1 MASACCLKRLAHF
14 FASAKVSTLRLPEVG
29 ANSPHALPQNSGVR
43 RRRRVRGDF
52 GRRRHRGI
60 KHEYKE
66 SGLSVGHGGRR
77 FGRHMKHGRPLH
89 AGAAF
94 GRGMGGFG
102 YDPLFFSP
110 ELGMTFAEAG
120 VGPKSDLS
128 HRARAMRAMKPQLLA
143 YLQQLAEQ

>member
-1 MASACCLKRLAHF
+1 MHRIIFMSFVLLIAISSMLI
-14 FASAKVSTLRLPEVG
+14 ASAKVSTLLLPEVG

-102 YDPLFFSP
+102 KHF
-110 ELGMTFAEAG
+110 GKGTAR
-120 VGPKSDLS
+120 VGKRIVT
-128 HRARAMRAMKPQLLA
+128 H
-143 YLQQLAEQ
+143 

>member
-1 MASACCLKRLAHF
+1 MRKIVLLGFIGLIAISHPSIVSAR
-14 FASAKVSTLRLPEVG
+14 VPTPPLPEFG
-29 ANSPHALPQNSGVR
+29 ANSPNVLPQNSGVR

-77 FGRHMKHGRPLH
+77 FGKHMKHGRPLH
-89 AGAAF
+89 AGGAF

-102 YDPLFFSP
+102 KHF
-110 ELGMTFAEAG
+110 GKGTAR
-120 VGPKSDLS
+120 VGKRIVK
-128 HRARAMRAMKPQLLA
+128 H
-143 YLQQLAEQ
+143 

>member
-1 MASACCLKRLAHF
+1 MRRIIFLSFVLLIAISSTLIASAR
-14 FASAKVSTLRLPEVG
+14 VSTLRLPEVG
-29 ANSPHALPQNSGVR
+29 VNSPRVLPQNSGVR

-52 GRRRHRGI
+52 GRRRHRGM

-102 YDPLFFSP
+102 KHF
-110 ELGMTFAEAG
+110 GKGTAR
-120 VGPKSDLS
+120 VGKRIVK
-128 HRARAMRAMKPQLLA
+128 H
-143 YLQQLAEQ
+143 

>member
-1 MASACCLKRLAHF
+1 VRKIIFLNFVLLIAILSTLIASAR
-14 FASAKVSTLRLPEVG
+14 VSTLRLPEVG

-102 YDPLFFSP
+102 KHF
-110 ELGMTFAEAG
+110 GKGTAR
-120 VGPKSDLS
+120 VGKRIVK
-128 HRARAMRAMKPQLLA
+128 H
-143 YLQQLAEQ
+143 

>member
-1 MASACCLKRLAHF
+1 VRRIIFLSFVLLIAISNTLIASAR
-14 FASAKVSTLRLPEVG
+14 VPTPRLPEVVPS
-29 ANSPHALPQNSGVR
+29 SPNALPPQYPGVR

-77 FGRHMKHGRPLH
+77 FGKHMKHGRPLH

-102 YDPLFFSP
+102 KHF
-110 ELGMTFAEAG
+110 GKGTAR
-120 VGPKSDLS
+120 VGKRIVK
-128 HRARAMRAMKPQLLA
+128 H
-143 YLQQLAEQ
+143 

>member
-1 MASACCLKRLAHF
+1 MRRIIFLSFVLLIAISNTSIASAR
-14 FASAKVSTLRLPEVG
+14 VPTPRLPEVG
-29 ANSPHALPQNSGVR
+29 ANSPNALPQNSGVR

-52 GRRRHRGI
+52 GRRRHRRI

-77 FGRHMKHGRPLH
+77 FGKHMKHGRPLH

-102 YDPLFFSP
+102 KHF
-110 ELGMTFAEAG
+110 GKGTAR
-120 VGPKSDLS
+120 VGKRIVK
-128 HRARAMRAMKPQLLA
+128 H
-143 YLQQLAEQ
+143 

>member
-1 MASACCLKRLAHF
+1 VRKIIFVSFVLLIAISSTLIASAR
-14 FASAKVSTLRLPEVG
+14 VPTLRLPEVS
-29 ANSPHALPQNSGVR
+29 ANSPNALPQYAGVR

-102 YDPLFFSP
+102 KHF
-110 ELGMTFAEAG
+110 GKGTAR
-120 VGPKSDLS
+120 VGKRIVK
-128 HRARAMRAMKPQLLA
+128 H
-143 YLQQLAEQ
+143 

>member
-1 MASACCLKRLAHF
+1 MRKIIFLSFVLLIAISSTLIASAR
-14 FASAKVSTLRLPEVG
+14 VSTLRLPEVG

-102 YDPLFFSP
+102 KHF
-110 ELGMTFAEAG
+110 GKGTAR
-120 VGPKSDLS
+120 VGKRIVK
-128 HRARAMRAMKPQLLA
+128 H
-143 YLQQLAEQ
+143 

>member
-1 MASACCLKRLAHF
+1 MRKIIFLSFVLLIAISSTLVASAR
-14 FASAKVSTLRLPEVG
+14 VSTLRLPEVG
-29 ANSPHALPQNSGVR
+29 ANAPHALPQNSGVR

-102 YDPLFFSP
+102 KHF
-110 ELGMTFAEAG
+110 GKGTAR
-120 VGPKSDLS
+120 VGKRIVK
-128 HRARAMRAMKPQLLA
+128 H
-143 YLQQLAEQ
+143 

>member
-1 MASACCLKRLAHF
+1 MRKIIFLSFVLLIAISSTLIASAR
-14 FASAKVSTLRLPEVG
+14 VSTLRLPEVG
-29 ANSPHALPQNSGVR
+29 ANSPHALPQNSGVH

-102 YDPLFFSP
+102 KHF
-110 ELGMTFAEAG
+110 GKGTAR
-120 VGPKSDLS
+120 VGKRIVK
-128 HRARAMRAMKPQLLA
+128 H
-143 YLQQLAEQ
+143 

>member
-1 MASACCLKRLAHF
+1 MRRIIFLSFVLLIAISSTLIASAR
-14 FASAKVSTLRLPEVG
+14 VSTLRLPEVG
-29 ANSPHALPQNSGVR
+29 ANSPHALLQNSGVR

-102 YDPLFFSP
+102 KHF
-110 ELGMTFAEAG
+110 GKGTAR
-120 VGPKSDLS
+120 VGKRIVK
-128 HRARAMRAMKPQLLA
+128 H
-143 YLQQLAEQ
+143 

>member
-1 MASACCLKRLAHF
+1 MRRMILMGFIGLIAISQTLVVSAR
-14 FASAKVSTLRLPEVG
+14 VPTPRLPEVG
-29 ANSPHALPQNSGVR
+29 ANSPITLPQDSGVHRR

-52 GRRRHRGI
+52 GRRRHGGI

-77 FGRHMKHGRPLH
+77 FGKHMKHGRPLH

-102 YDPLFFSP
+102 KHF
-110 ELGMTFAEAG
+110 GKGTAR
-120 VGPKSDLS
+120 VGKRIVK
-128 HRARAMRAMKPQLLA
+128 H
-143 YLQQLAEQ
+143 

>member
-1 MASACCLKRLAHF
+1 MRRIIFLSFVLLIAISQTLVASAR
-14 FASAKVSTLRLPEVG
+14 VPTPRLPEVG
-29 ANSPHALPQNSGVR
+29 ANSPNALPQNSGVR

-102 YDPLFFSP
+102 KHF
-110 ELGMTFAEAG
+110 GKGTAR
-120 VGPKSDLS
+120 VGKRIVK
-128 HRARAMRAMKPQLLA
+128 H
-143 YLQQLAEQ
+143 

>member
-1 MASACCLKRLAHF
+1 MRRIF
-14 FASAKVSTLRLPEVG
+14 FLSVVLLIAISNSPIAPAKVPDPGLPEVG
-29 ANSPHALPQNSGVR
+29 LNSPNALPQNSGVG

-89 AGAAF
+89 AGASF

-102 YDPLFFSP
+102 KHFGKGTAS
-110 ELGMTFAEAG
+110 
-120 VGPKSDLS
+120 VGKRIVK
-128 HRARAMRAMKPQLLA
+128 H
-143 YLQQLAEQ
+143 

>member
-1 MASACCLKRLAHF
+1 MRKTICLGFAGLIVISQTLTGSATVPTPPRSEL
-14 FASAKVSTLRLPEVG
+14 S
-29 ANSPHALPQNSGVR
+29 ANSPNVFPQSDSGVR

-52 GRRRHRGI
+52 GRRRHGGI

-77 FGRHMKHGRPLH
+77 FGKHMKHGRPLH

-102 YDPLFFSP
+102 KHF
-110 ELGMTFAEAG
+110 GKGTAR
-120 VGPKSDLS
+120 VGKRIVK
-128 HRARAMRAMKPQLLA
+128 H
-143 YLQQLAEQ
+143 

>member
-1 MASACCLKRLAHF
+1 VRRIVFLSFVLLIAISQ
-14 FASAKVSTLRLPEVG
+14 TLVATARVPTPRLPEV
-29 ANSPHALPQNSGVR
+29 AVRSPNALPQNSSVQ

-52 GRRRHRGI
+52 GGRRHRGI

-102 YDPLFFSP
+102 KHF
-110 ELGMTFAEAG
+110 GKGTAR
-120 VGPKSDLS
+120 VGKRIVE
-128 HRARAMRAMKPQLLA
+128 H
-143 YLQQLAEQ
+143 

>member
-1 MASACCLKRLAHF
+1 VRKIIFLSFVLLIAISSTLI
-14 FASAKVSTLRLPEVG
+14 ASAKVSTLRLPEVG

-102 YDPLFFSP
+102 KHF
-110 ELGMTFAEAG
+110 GKGTAR
-120 VGPKSDLS
+120 VGKRIVK
-128 HRARAMRAMKPQLLA
+128 H
-143 YLQQLAEQ
+143 

>member
-1 MASACCLKRLAHF
+1 MRKIIFLSFVLLIAISSTLIASAR
-14 FASAKVSTLRLPEVG
+14 VPTLRLPEVG
-29 ANSPHALPQNSGVR
+29 PNSPHALPQNSGV

-102 YDPLFFSP
+102 KHF
-110 ELGMTFAEAG
+110 GKGTAR
-120 VGPKSDLS
+120 VGKKIVK
-128 HRARAMRAMKPQLLA
+128 H
-143 YLQQLAEQ
+143 

>member
-1 MASACCLKRLAHF
+1 MRRIIFLSFVLLIAISNTLVASAR
-14 FASAKVSTLRLPEVG
+14 VPTPPLPGVG
-29 ANSPHALPQNSGVR
+29 ANSANALPQNSGVR

-66 SGLSVGHGGRR
+66 AGLSVGHGGRR
-77 FGRHMKHGRPLH
+77 FGKHMKHGRPLH

-102 YDPLFFSP
+102 KHF
-110 ELGMTFAEAG
+110 GKGTAR
-120 VGPKSDLS
+120 VGKRIVK
-128 HRARAMRAMKPQLLA
+128 H
-143 YLQQLAEQ
+143 

>member
-1 MASACCLKRLAHF
+1 MSRIILTGFIGLIVISQTLVASTRVPTPRL
-14 FASAKVSTLRLPEVG
+14 LEVG
-29 ANSPHALPQNSGVR
+29 ANSPITLPQNSGVH

-77 FGRHMKHGRPLH
+77 FGKHMKHGRPLH

-102 YDPLFFSP
+102 KHF
-110 ELGMTFAEAG
+110 GKGTAR
-120 VGPKSDLS
+120 VGKRIVK
-128 HRARAMRAMKPQLLA
+128 H
-143 YLQQLAEQ
+143 

>member
-1 MASACCLKRLAHF
+1 MRRIIFLSFVFLIAISNTLVASAR
-14 FASAKVSTLRLPEVG
+14 VPTPPLPEVG
-29 ANSPHALPQNSGVR
+29 ANSPNALPQNSGVR

-77 FGRHMKHGRPLH
+77 FGKHMKHGRPLH

-102 YDPLFFSP
+102 KHF
-110 ELGMTFAEAG
+110 GKGTAR
-120 VGPKSDLS
+120 VGKRIVK
-128 HRARAMRAMKPQLLA
+128 H
-143 YLQQLAEQ
+143 

>member
-1 MASACCLKRLAHF
+1 MRRIIFLSFVLLIAISNTLIASAR
-14 FASAKVSTLRLPEVG
+14 VPTPRLPEVG
-29 ANSPHALPQNSGVR
+29 LNSPNVLSQNSGVR

-66 SGLSVGHGGRR
+66 AGLSVGHGGRR
-77 FGRHMKHGRPLH
+77 FGKHMKHGRPLH

-102 YDPLFFSP
+102 KHF
-110 ELGMTFAEAG
+110 GKGTAR
-120 VGPKSDLS
+120 VGKRIVK
-128 HRARAMRAMKPQLLA
+128 H
-143 YLQQLAEQ
+143 

>member
-1 MASACCLKRLAHF
+1 MRRIIFLSFVLLIAISSTLIASAR
-14 FASAKVSTLRLPEVG
+14 VSTLRLPEVG

-77 FGRHMKHGRPLH
+77 FGRNMKHGRPLH

-102 YDPLFFSP
+102 KHF
-110 ELGMTFAEAG
+110 GKGTAR
-120 VGPKSDLS
+120 VGKRIVK
-128 HRARAMRAMKPQLLA
+128 H
-143 YLQQLAEQ
+143 